1 MNVRAAENP
10 APARAISSESVSAQE
25 LDRAIGEVIQQ
36 RKYVWRMPREKVAEN
51 NGQPGIIA
59 RFFDRMAS
67 MIRNWLRAAR
77 DWLQELLRRIFY
89 RNRTA
94 AGHRSGWGWIME
106 SEVLLYTLIA
116 TVAVAL
122 TILIYRT
129 VRGRRQTTALASQ
142 AIQPVPDLSDEG
154 VSAEELPE
162 EGWIK
167 VARELLAR
175 GELRL
180 AIRAFYLA
188 SLAHLAG
195 NNLISLAKFKSNR
208 DYERELRRRAHS
220 FPDLLALFG
229 EIVSVFDRSWYGMHE
244 VNGELVDRFAAN
256 VEQIK
261 NAA

>member
-1 MNVRAAENP
+1 
-10 APARAISSESVSAQE
+10 
-25 LDRAIGEVIQQ
+25 
-36 RKYVWRMPREKVAEN
+36 
-51 NGQPGIIA
+51 
-59 RFFDRMAS
+59 
-67 MIRNWLRAAR
+67 
-77 DWLQELLRRIFY
+77 
-89 RNRTA
+89 
-94 AGHRSGWGWIME
+94 ME